1 MRFSLVAVALLSF
14 ACATPETGREAAPG
28 GTGQRIVSTAPS
40 LTETL
45 FALGV
50 GERVVA
56 VSDWCHRP
64 EAARRLP
71 KIGGFANPSVEAILA
86 QRPDLVLFVEGL
98 AETARQL
105 ESMGVSTLVVR
116 SEDLEGIQAS
126 ILEIAGRVGA
136 AERGREL
143 VARMRT
149 DLQAVESAAAAG
161 PRPRVLM
168 VISRATGSLSGLYAV
183 GPESFLG
190 ELLERA
196 GGDNIAADTGMAY
209 PKLSL
214 EEVLARDPEVII
226 EVVGMAYA
234 EGGFEERAAEARA
247 LWGAYPGLGA
257 VRRDAV
263 VPVLDDA
270 LFQPGPRVA
279 EQARQ
284 LGKLL
289 RAGAGAPP

>member
-1 MRFSLVAVALLSF
+1 LAAAALLAVA
-14 ACATPETGREAAPG
+14 CAPG
-28 GTGQRIVSTAPS
+28 GAERAAPARRAQRIVSTAPS

-71 KIGGFANPSVEAILA
+71 KVGGFANPSVEAILA
-86 QRPDLVLFVEGL
+86 QRPDLVVFVEGL

-105 ESMGVSTLVVR
+105 EGMGVPTLVVS
-116 SEDLEGIQAS
+116 SEDLAGIQGS
-126 ILEIAGRVGA
+126 VLQIAERVGVP
-136 AERGREL
+136 ERGREL
-143 VARMRT
+143 VAEMQAQLR
-149 DLQAVESAAAAG
+149 AVEAAAARG

-190 ELLERA
+190 ELLARA
-196 GGDNIAADTGMAY
+196 GGDNIAAGTRAAY

-214 EEVLARDPEVII
+214 EEILARDPEVII

-234 EGGFEERAAEARA
+234 DGGFEEKAAEAKA
-247 LWGAYPGLGA
+247 LWGAYPGLTA
-257 VRRDAV
+257 VRRGAV

-284 LGKLL
+284 LGELL
-289 RAGAGAPP
+289 RTGVEAGG

>member
-1 MRFSLVAVALLSF
+1 M
-14 ACATPETGREAAPG
+14 
-28 GTGQRIVSTAPS
+28 RIVSTAPS

-50 GERVVA
+50 GDRVVA

-64 EAARRLP
+64 EAAQRLP
-71 KIGGFANPSVEAILA
+71 RIGGFANPSVEAILA

-105 ESMGVSTLVVR
+105 ESMGISTLVVR
-116 SEDLEGIQAS
+116 SEDLAEIQS
-126 ILEIAGRVGA
+126 STLRIAERVGA

-143 VARMRT
+143 VGEMREA
-149 DLQAVESAAAAG
+149 LQEVEAAASAG

-168 VISRATGSLSGLYAV
+168 VISRATGSLGGLTAV
-183 GPESFLG
+183 GPVSFLG
-190 ELLERA
+190 EPLDLA
-196 GGDNIAADTGMAY
+196 GGHTVAADTGLAY

-214 EEVLARDPEVII
+214 EEILARDPEVII

-234 EGGFEERAAEARA
+234 GGAFEEKAAEARA
-247 LWGAYPGLGA
+247 LWGAYPGLTA

-270 LFQPGPRVA
+270 LFQPGPRVVD
-279 EQARQ
+279 QARQ
-284 LGKLL
+284 LAGLL
-289 RAGAGAPP
+289 RRGTRAAE